1 MQKNKLYVGNLP
13 YSCDESQ
20 LDEIFSGYGN
30 LDEVKLIR
38 DRETGRSK
46 GFAFITFADQAGAE
60 GALEKDGQEVGGR
73 NLRVNFAKEREDRG
87 GR

>member
-20 LDEIFSGYGN
+20 LDEIFSGYGK
-30 LDEVKLIR
+30 LEDVKLIR

-46 GFAFITFADQAGAE
+46 GFAFVTFADEQEAE
-60 GALEKDGQEVGGR
+60 SALEKDGQEIGGR
-73 NLRVNFAKEREDRG
+73 NLRVNFAKEREDRA
-87 GR
+87 R